1 MYTMKTIENLLLA
14 GVIGLSGMLAGCG
27 GGGAGSTPS
36 YTVNVRADDTALP
49 LNIAGIGPS
58 IGGAYTTTMYVEI
71 KDADGRPVT
80 VAEDGVGC
88 SYVAGLDSGPL
99 YYLDGKPEHETK
111 ETINGVEITTP
122 NAYRAVTLSTNAGLA
137 TFHFHASD
145 VVGPARIRC
154 SVKDTGNVE
163 RSAEFTIQVGS
174 TTSSGKVS
182 QVVLSNSSNNYLF
195 VQGYNGTTQM
205 QLQAN
210 LVDEAGQPINSLSG
224 VNNLQLRIVPD
235 PNSLA
240 DNDATLR
247 GVDASGMDVAGASI
261 HVRSI
266 NGQAQFT
273 LVSGSTAGAILIEAL
288 SDRGDN
294 NVDNGI
300 SEPIYNYVAVSAVT
314 QAPTQVASPAALAI
328 STSSLPPAT
337 GGIPYGVL
345 LEATGGAA
353 PYTWSL
359 VTSGTLPAGLSIN
372 SSGVISGVPYGGTD
386 GTFNFVV
393 QLKDAQGTTLQKSL
407 SIVYTAPTVV
417 DPVSVAPTIN
427 FSTLTPGTVGMLY
440 NTLVDATGSKKP
452 YTWSVVPGTLPPG
465 LSLSNTG
472 VVSGIPTVAGNYTF
486 VLTVTGDDLSSNRSV
501 TMTVN
506 PAPTGAPIIQTVS
519 LPTAKVW
526 ISPDPIYAAQLNAVG
541 GTLPYA
547 WTASQLPDG
556 LNLGAANGVISGKA
570 TGAGTFTFTVSVTA
584 TGGATASK
592 DFTLTIVP

>member
-1 MYTMKTIENLLLA
+1 MYTMKTIKNLLLA

-36 YTVNVRADDTALP
+36 YTINVRADDTALP

-111 ETINGVEITTP
+111 VTINGVEITTP

-337 GGIPYGVL
+337 GEIPYGVL

-372 SSGVISGVPYGGTD
+372 SSGVISGVPYGGTG

-417 DPVSVAPTIN
+417 APVSVAPTIN

-526 ISPDPIYAAQLNAVG
+526 KSPDEEYAAQLNAVG
-541 GTLPYA
+541 GTLPYG
-547 WTASQLPDG
+547 WTVNQLPDG
-556 LNLGAANGVISGKA
+556 LTLGPTNGVISGKA
-570 TGAGTFTFTVSVTA
+570 KGAGTFTFTVTVTA